1 MFVIT
6 VFLLYY
12 SNSYP
17 QLSLSLNFKYFVHT
31 GDSNQSD
38 YNKIWSSSNRTR
50 WVFKRHNHP
59 TFIAFFTFLT
69 RRSQYF
75 ISNFLWFTSKMR
87 RRPQKSQTA
96 MWLSLLV
103 TRGVIMSTL
112 AWFSSIWSERKDKW
126 VLSFNSFLGT
136 QIFYYNWKIQNNKNT
151 LHDVRYFF
159 KFFSMHFSWKL
170 LMQLN
175 FFFLQFFA

>member
-1 MFVIT
+1 MYIQVIVT
-6 VFLLYY
+6 NQITTRFGRQATEQGEFLKGIIILLLL
-12 SNSYP
+12 
-17 QLSLSLNFKYFVHT
+17 LSLLSKLAEV
-31 GDSNQSD
+31 
-38 YNKIWSSSNRTR
+38 
-50 WVFKRHNHP
+50 
-59 TFIAFFTFLT
+59 TFCLHC
-69 RRSQYF
+69 RYSCQYF